1 MEDIGHQLS
10 NVSKR
15 RYQLRP
21 LISSV
26 QHKAATQE
34 IVQQIAAELQSR
46 CEPIE
51 R

>member
-1 MEDIGHQLS
+1 MEDIGHQFP

-15 RYQLRP
+15 RP

-26 QHKAATQE
+26 QHQAATQE
-34 IVQQIAAELQSR
+34 IVQQIAAELQSG
-46 CEPIE
+46 CEPIK